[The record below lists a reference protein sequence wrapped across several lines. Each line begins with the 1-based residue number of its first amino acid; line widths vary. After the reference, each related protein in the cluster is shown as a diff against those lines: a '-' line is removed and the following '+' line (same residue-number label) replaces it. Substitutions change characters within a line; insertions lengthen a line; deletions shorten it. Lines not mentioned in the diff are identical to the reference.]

1 MMKIGKKLNIKFYS
15 LFNPLKKDVDIQRQQ
30 ALFLYKN
37 LSPTVSVWESSVK
50 ETVQMSLQQILNT
63 QSGEKMIKKIDE
75 DEF

>member
-1 MMKIGKKLNIKFYS
+1 MKIGKKLNIKFYS